1 MCQTADSNGCVLS
14 ASACC
19 AAGGNLHDIVREE
32 EAKAAAARAAQ
43 PANVDVKTTAPGAA
57 RSSGWARV
65 AAAPTASRG
74 ENCHSTSSCLCHT
87 LYLILHVMYLSVW
100 SCMLSLTK
108 CCCSNGTA
116 CAFFHGAL
124 CVHHA

>member
-1 MCQTADSNGCVLS
+1 MFD
-14 ASACC
+14 ASACY

-74 ENCHSTSSCLCHT
+74 EACNSTSSCLCHT
-87 LYLILHVMYLSVW
+87 LYLILHVMYLSVEL
-100 SCMLSLTK
+100 CMLSL
-108 CCCSNGTA
+108 SA
-116 CAFFHGAL
+116 AVAMAQPVHSLSGAY
-124 CVHHA
+124 CICHAQGSPCL

>member
-1 MCQTADSNGCVLS
+1 MCQLAECNGCVLNG
-14 ASACC
+14 SACC

-65 AAAPTASRG
+65 AASPTASRG
-74 ENCHSTSSCLCHT
+74 EHLSQHLLVLVPHILPHSPCDA
-87 LYLILHVMYLSVW
+87 SV
-100 SCMLSLTK
+100 T
-108 CCCSNGTA
+108 
-116 CAFFHGAL
+116 
-124 CVHHA
+124 